1 MYVIKRID
9 GRGGYVARHWSA
21 LAGSYTDKLQ
31 NARTFPTHESAERER
46 CPGNEIIV
54 PVRDEME
61 GL

>member
-9 GRGGYVARHWSA
+9 GRGGYVARQGSP
-21 LAGSYTDKLQ
+21 GSYTDKLQ
-31 NARTFPTHESAERER
+31 NARTFPTLESAERER